1 MMIPVSLLIEDFQWM
16 YRQHWAYEWGKAE
29 TGCVDCSG
37 AFVYAYRKYKNTIAH
52 GSNSIARKHCG
63 ALRPISEAQP
73 GWAAFKLH
81 RPGEKDYNLPK
92 KFAGHPDQ
100 NDYYHIGLVDLDGK
114 HVLNAQSVKA
124 GFTRTKLSAWGMVAP
139 LNAVIYPNNPSAKER
154 ETMETMTIVAENGG
168 TVNVR
173 REPRT
178 SSEKLA
184 SLKVGT
190 QVQAE
195 PEKDGWRKITYSG
208 GKTGYMMAEFLEPAQ
223 VTPAPT
229 VATATDLQV
238 PAGQFVTLTLTQGD
252 LEKLLQ
258 ARDLMIS
265 VLGVG

>member
-1 MMIPVSLLIEDFQWM
+1 
-16 YRQHWAYEWGKAE
+16 
-29 TGCVDCSG
+29 
-37 AFVYAYRKYKNTIAH
+37 
-52 GSNSIARKHCG
+52 
-63 ALRPISEAQP
+63 
-73 GWAAFKLH
+73 
-81 RPGEKDYNLPK
+81 
-92 KFAGHPDQ
+92 
-100 NDYYHIGLVDLDGK
+100 
-114 HVLNAQSVKA
+114 
-124 GFTRTKLSAWGMVAP
+124 
-139 LNAVIYPNNPSAKER
+139 
-154 ETMETMTIVAENGG
+154 METMTIVAENGG

-195 PEKDGWRKITYSG
+195 PEKDGWRKITYNG

-223 VTPAPT
+223 VTPAPA

-258 ARDLMIS
+258 ARDLLIS